1 MDKNDKILVAG
12 HSGLVGS
19 AIERRLRKAGF
30 ANLLLPSSADVD
42 LRNQEKTAAFFR
54 RERPDYVFLAA
65 ARVGGIYANAT
76 YPASFIYDNLMIA
89 ANAIDAAYRN
99 GCKKLLFLGSSC
111 IYPRMAPQ
119 PIVEEALL
127 SGPLESTNDCY
138 ALAKISGMRMARA
151 YREEYGMDAI
161 SAMPT
166 NLYGPGDN
174 YHPTNSH
181 VVPALIRRF
190 DEAARSGAP
199 SVTIWGSGK
208 PLREFM
214 HVDDLADACV
224 FLMENY
230 SDALHINVGT
240 GMEVSIRELAAMIAE
255 LTGYRGEI
263 LLDPSK
269 PDGTPRKLL
278 DCSRLF
284 ALGWRPSIDLRQGL
298 ENAIAWYREH
308 RDTLREKGNRE

>member
-30 ANLLLPSSADVD
+30 TNLLLPSSADVD
-42 LRNQEKTAAFFR
+42 LRNQEKTAAFFK
-54 RERPDYVFLAA
+54 REKPDYVFLAA

-308 RDTLREKGNRE
+308 RDTLREKGNKE

>member
-1 MDKNDKILVAG
+1 MDKNEKILVAG

-19 AIERRLRKAGF
+19 AIERRLRKEGF
-30 ANLLLPSSADVD
+30 TNLLLPSSADVD
-42 LRNQEKTAAFFR
+42 LRNQEKTAAFFK
-54 RERPDYVFLAA
+54 REKPDYVFLAA
-65 ARVGGIYANAT
+65 ARVGGIYANST

-99 GCKKLLFLGSSC
+99 DCKKLLFLGSSC

-138 ALAKISGMRMARA
+138 ALAKISGLRMARA

-199 SVTIWGSGK
+199 SVTIWGSGR

-230 SDALHINVGT
+230 SDAIHINVGT
-240 GMEVSIRELAAMIAE
+240 GMEVSIHELATMIAE
-255 LTGYRGEI
+255 LTGYQGEI

-284 ALGWRPSIDLRQGL
+284 ALGWRPSIDLRRGL

-308 RDTLREKGNRE
+308 RDALREKGNRE